1 MWDHSCGLGRDP
13 KSPDG
18 RTDGQF
24 WESSSTEV
32 ENRMCG
38 WITKIVQD
46 MYFLSHLQDTGPE
59 KVSKGAKNEVERGS
73 KMH

>member
-1 MWDHSCGLGRDP
+1 M
-13 KSPDG
+13 
-18 RTDGQF
+18 
-24 WESSSTEV
+24 
-32 ENRMCG
+32 NRMGG
-38 WITKIVQD
+38 WITKIVQG